1 MNSLYCEDCT
11 VGTRS
16 FSASLITRR
25 CSMRATWS
33 CAVAC
38 ATARRARRSRRT
50 GAPSR
55 CASRTQPASAST
67 FFSSG
72 PTGIIAN
79 RSRSSAS
86 QI

>member
-16 FSASLITRR
+16 LSASLITRR
-25 CSMRATWS
+25 WSMRATSSWV
-33 CAVAC
+33 AAC
-38 ATARRARRSRRT
+38 ATARRARASRRT

-55 CASRTQPASAST
+55 VAVRAQSVSAST

-86 QI
+86 QM